1 MRVFV
6 VISKETKEKNISQ
19 CYVINVG
26 QRAINIINCAQEGAS
41 LITEQE
47 AVKEEMHICFYEL
60 KRCNLIRQ
68 KKI

>member
-19 CYVINVG
+19 YCVINVG
-26 QRAINIINCAQEGAS
+26 KRAINIINCDQEGAS

-47 AVKEEMHICFYEL
+47 AVKGEMHICFYEL

-68 KKI
+68 K

>member
-19 CYVINVG
+19 CCVINVG

-47 AVKEEMHICFYEL
+47 AVKEEMHI
-60 KRCNLIRQ
+60 
-68 KKI
+68 